1 MPEGVLKDLS
11 TGRRDRK
18 ANRVI
23 REPDS
28 WKVGSEGELLERI
41 RSFSDAGYQRV
52 LWLDTANHNVIFGI
66 GYDHSFVSCS
76 DRRDHENVHFPPL
89 KPPPKPD
96 DEWSDIRIEFALWGD
111 DLAVYWQEELMP
123 LAQALEIV
131 LWVFRHDALPEINE
145 RGEIQPRSSPEY
157 HDDIPF

>member
-41 RSFSDAGYQRV
+41 RSFSDASYQRV

-111 DLAVYWQEELMP
+111 DYEPGPECTPSERKAILKERTRLRLVYQTDP
-123 LAQALEIV
+123 LAFWQSLAPNG
-131 LWVFRHDALPEINE
+131 R
-145 RGEIQPRSSPEY
+145 
-157 HDDIPF
+157 